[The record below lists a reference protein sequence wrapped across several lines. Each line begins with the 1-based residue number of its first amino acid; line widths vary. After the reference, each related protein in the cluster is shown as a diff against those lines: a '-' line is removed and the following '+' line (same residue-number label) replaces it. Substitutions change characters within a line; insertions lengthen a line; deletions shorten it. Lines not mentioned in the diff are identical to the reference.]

1 MENLSDIGIILISY
15 LIGSIPFGFLFVK
28 LKTGKDIRDV
38 KSGRTGGTN
47 AGRVAGVGVGAT
59 TAIVDVF
66 KGTVAVMLARGAG
79 GENAWLEVFSAIAA
93 IAGHNYSIFLIQ
105 RLPDGKIRLGGGAGG
120 ATCFGGSLGLW
131 PGSALILLPIA
142 GLIFYFIGYAS
153 VATLSV
159 AFVSTIIFG
168 VRAYLDLTPPSPPE
182 YLFFGLLGGMIML
195 WSLRPNIKRLREG
208 TERLHGYRAKNNI
221 SE

>member
-1 MENLSDIGIILISY
+1 MENFTDIGIVLISY

-28 LKTGKDIRDV
+28 IKTGKDIRDV

-47 AGRVAGVGVGAT
+47 AGRVAGAGVGAT

-66 KGTVAVMLARGAG
+66 KGTIAVMLARGAG
-79 GENAWLEVFSAIAA
+79 GDNAWLEVFAAIAA
-93 IAGHNYSIFLIQ
+93 IAGHNYSIFLVQ
-105 RLPDGKIRLGGGAGG
+105 RRPDGKIRLGGGAGG

-142 GLIFYFIGYAS
+142 ALIFYFIGYAS

-159 AFVSTIIFG
+159 AFVSTIIFA
-168 VRAYLDLTPPSPPE
+168 VRAFLDLTPPSPPE
-182 YLFFGLLGGMIML
+182 YLYFGLIGGLIML

-208 TERLHGYRAKNNI
+208 TERLHGYRARKKD

>member
-1 MENLSDIGIILISY
+1 MDNLTIIGIVLISY

-28 LKTGKDIRDV
+28 IRTGKDIRDV

-47 AGRVAGVGVGAT
+47 AGRVAGLGVGIS

-66 KGTVAVMLARGAG
+66 KGTVAVMLARGIPG
-79 GENAWLEVFSAIAA
+79 DNAWLEVFSALAA
-93 IAGHNYSIFLIQ
+93 ITGHNYSIFLIQ
-105 RLPDGKIRLGGGAGG
+105 RRQDGKIRLGGGAGG

-131 PGSALILLPIA
+131 SGSALILLPIA

-153 VATLSV
+153 LATLSV
-159 AFVSTIIFG
+159 AFVSAIIFG
-168 VRAYLDLTPPSPPE
+168 VRAYLDISPPSPPE
-182 YLFFGLLGGMIML
+182 YLFFGILAGLIML

-208 TERLHGYRAKNNI
+208 TERLHGYRAKKNK
-221 SE
+221 S